1 MKIGFVSG
9 AYLPAP
15 GGVTTS
21 VVNFSEQLRELGHE
35 VVVFCPEY
43 PDEETLEKEGVRRI
57 KSYYS
62 PLLKDFRLTDPLRA
76 ARAFR
81 KEFSELDV
89 VHIHLPTIMSTPA
102 RWVANYFDIPVF
114 LTYHT
119 NLELYIRHYVPG
131 VPRNVA
137 RSLARFYTSR
147 ETKSGEKIFVPSPD
161 MKELLGTYELE
172 PPIEV
177 LPTGIDLGLYDSG
190 RDSSRSLREQ
200 FGIGEEE
207 KVLLYVGR
215 VGSEKNVGFL
225 LDAFQRISRSFSPV
239 HFVIV
244 GGGRGLGKVLSSV
257 SKMQASRVIHFT
269 GYVEDEEVLAGY
281 YQEAD
286 VFLFASLTETQGL
299 VIAEALAAGTPV
311 VAVDAPGVRDVLARG
326 EGGYLVPEELNHFSD
341 KVLELLGDPELLA
354 KKSSEAKRAARK
366 YSARNMGK
374 KLLDSYL
381 RVVEGEEVKK

>member
-1 MKIGFVSG
+1 
-9 AYLPAP
+9 
-15 GGVTTS
+15 
-21 VVNFSEQLRELGHE
+21 
-35 VVVFCPEY
+35 
-43 PDEETLEKEGVRRI
+43 
-57 KSYYS
+57 
-62 PLLKDFRLTDPLRA
+62 
-76 ARAFR
+76 
-81 KEFSELDV
+81 
-89 VHIHLPTIMSTPA
+89 
-102 RWVANYFDIPVF
+102 
-114 LTYHT
+114 
-119 NLELYIRHYVPG
+119 
-131 VPRNVA
+131 
-137 RSLARFYTSR
+137 
-147 ETKSGEKIFVPSPD
+147 